1 MTREEALKLLKE
13 NLSNQ
18 KPKLPCN
25 GSEGEDEGKP
35 RRGQTSSPLI
45 KHCLAVEA
53 IMRDLACYFGQD
65 EEKWGLAGL
74 LHDIDYEKT
83 KGDPTQHSLV
93 GAKMLEDLGIDKD
106 ICQAVKVHNEAHG
119 IPPQTLMEKALF
131 VADPLT
137 GLIVA
142 AALVLP
148 SKKLNDLTPENVL
161 NRFEEKAFARGANR
175 EIIKKCE
182 ELLGLK
188 LEEFVKIGLLAMQKI
203 GAQLAL

>member
-1 MTREEALKLLKE
+1 MDREEALNLLKE
-13 NLSNQ
+13 NLFNQ
-18 KPKLPCN
+18 N
-25 GSEGEDEGKP
+25 
-35 RRGQTSSPLI
+35 LI
-45 KHCLAVEA
+45 KHSLAVEA
-53 IMRDLACYFGQD
+53 IMRALARHFDEGEEDKSSSSPFAITRED
-65 EEKWGLAGL
+65 EEKWGLTGL
-74 LHDIDYEKT
+74 LHDIDYEKV
-83 KGDPTQHSLV
+83 KDDLSRHSLV
-93 GAKMLEDLGIDKD
+93 GAKILEDLGIDKD

-119 IPPQTLMEKALF
+119 IPPQTLIEKALF

-161 NRFEEKAFARGANR
+161 NRFKEKAFARGANR

-203 GAQLAL
+203 SQELGF

>member
-1 MTREEALKLLKE
+1 MTKEEGLKILKE

-18 KPKLPCN
+18 N
-25 GSEGEDEGKP
+25 
-35 RRGQTSSPLI
+35 LI
-45 KHCLAVEA
+45 KHSLAVEA
-53 IMRDLACYFGQD
+53 IMRVLARHFGQD
-65 EEKWGLAGL
+65 EEKWGMAGL

-83 KGDPTQHSLV
+83 KDDPTQHSLV
-93 GAKMLEDLGIDKD
+93 GAQILESLGLDRD

-119 IPPQTLMEKALF
+119 ILPETTIEKALF
-131 VADPLT
+131 VIDPLT

-161 NRFEEKAFARGANR
+161 NRFKEKAFARGANR

-182 ELLGLK
+182 ELLDLK
-188 LEEFVKIGLLAMQKI
+188 LEEFVKIGLEAMQKI
-203 GAQLAL
+203 SQELGL

>member
-1 MTREEALKLLKE
+1 MTREEAFNLLKE
-13 NLSNQ
+13 NLFNQ
-18 KPKLPCN
+18 N
-25 GSEGEDEGKP
+25 
-35 RRGQTSSPLI
+35 LI
-45 KHCLAVEA
+45 KHSLAVEA
-53 IMRDLACYFGQD
+53 IMRALARHFDED
-65 EEKWGLAGL
+65 EEKWALSGL
-74 LHDIDYEKT
+74 LHDIDYDKV
-83 KGDPTQHSLV
+83 KGDLSQHSLL
-93 GAKMLEDLGIDKD
+93 GSKLLEDLGIDKD

-131 VADPLT
+131 VTDPLT

-142 AALVLP
+142 ATLVLP
-148 SKKLNDLTPENVL
+148 SKKLVDLTTENVL
-161 NRFEEKAFARGANR
+161 NRFKEKAFARGANR